1 MEVPGCEVTG
11 VHEPVCHVQPETAR
25 RGGLMSTIKTQK
37 QIFLTRILRER
48 DKFELLLNRVGYARR
63 MTLKGVLGKWSV
75 KDLLAHILAYEQYM
89 ADRLGEILQGE
100 EYVPSRTQS
109 ALEAFLDEYGYPDFG
124 SPLLEQ
130 DGPTEWVIEKYR
142 NVSLEDVISQELQ
155 AFAAIMAS
163 LEKMNE
169 EMMNRHQ
176 LYERVA
182 NNTYHLYREHIA
194 DIKRWLRS
202 NTTYNQR

>member
-1 MEVPGCEVTG
+1 
-11 VHEPVCHVQPETAR
+11 
-25 RGGLMSTIKTQK
+25 MSTIKTQK